1 MKSHKLAKTFRLG
14 LKQTGLDKKIRK
26 ASTAQLLSMFV
37 RRCSRQCS
45 HTVVIFFSNP
55 KAPPDPPGSTGSTRI
70 HLVDPRI
77 HLPNLTYT
85 DVSAFWA
92 TFIYI
97 ILILQRPP
105 GRPSN
110 SFRILW
116 GAGGGLHQSPRWL
129 LLLNPL
135 ITLKIIIVEPGGPRR
150 VALALDLCTIYQLL
164 QRILVPK
171 PEVAIWVVC
180 CRALFFVILV

>member
-77 HLPNLTYT
+77 HLPNLTFI
-85 DVSAFWA
+85 DVWSLWA
-92 TFIYI
+92 TFNYI
-97 ILILQRPP
+97 ILILHTPP
-105 GRPSN
+105 K

-116 GAGGGLHQSPRWL
+116 GAGGVASR
-129 LLLNPL
+129 
-135 ITLKIIIVEPGGPRR
+135 PGAGKR
-150 VALALDLCTIYQLL
+150 
-164 QRILVPK
+164 LVWRCWNINMFEGCVLSF
-171 PEVAIWVVC
+171 EV
-180 CRALFFVILV
+180 